1 LIGYVSLSLCLLLA
15 LPTLRACPLVLL
27 RQRKRTC
34 ASRAVHV
41 RICIFTRHWPFVDH
55 NRDSYRPPDYPLH
68 ATLNTAT
75 HSQSMST
82 VAPSNAGVNL
92 AWADRKQSVP
102 PPDTETP
109 RSAIDHLETDTCR
122 NMIIDIPLGTQS
134 SLLMELSHN
143 GKVMELVARFES
155 FTGDQDSDALKA
167 RHDHRDRVSADSENI
182 STDLPRG
189 SLPGWDKQIA
199 SSSPKQPGSSPRKS
213 IPSEWKKTTRPQA
226 PVFQTERRQEAR
238 EKKRQGAVYLTKDAG
253 EAVSKDITSP
263 SAPSSSLKLSRRQ
276 SKASLQSPNSSPNRT
291 SPRHA
296 ATITISAT
304 TSPTRS
310 PRSNVQSQGRAS
322 SAAPSAISTHGTE
335 YHSARSHV
343 SSHESF
349 HSADEYVSDVL
360 TSSPNRQNTDQ
371 QQTIQS
377 HAHCSHKSHHSMAS
391 ADCVGQTAG
400 IRSSMSK
407 LTSHSRSK
415 TESEVTKSKMRPNNS
430 NIALRIPTPHSN
442 LANRDALYP
451 VGSTSGYASS
461 SPTSPIKSSSRIPR
475 IAPTYDA
482 STNASSLKRSQST
495 KSLKETKSA
504 DSREN
509 PTAVSLKNKG

>member
-1 LIGYVSLSLCLLLA
+1 
-15 LPTLRACPLVLL
+15 
-27 RQRKRTC
+27 
-34 ASRAVHV
+34 
-41 RICIFTRHWPFVDH
+41 
-55 NRDSYRPPDYPLH
+55 
-68 ATLNTAT
+68 
-75 HSQSMST
+75 M
-82 VAPSNAGVNL
+82 
-92 AWADRKQSVP
+92 
-102 PPDTETP
+102 
-109 RSAIDHLETDTCR
+109 
-122 NMIIDIPLGTQS
+122 
-134 SLLMELSHN
+134 
-143 GKVMELVARFES
+143 
-155 FTGDQDSDALKA
+155 
-167 RHDHRDRVSADSENI
+167 
-182 STDLPRG
+182 
-189 SLPGWDKQIA
+189 
-199 SSSPKQPGSSPRKS
+199 
-213 IPSEWKKTTRPQA
+213 
-226 PVFQTERRQEAR
+226 
-238 EKKRQGAVYLTKDAG
+238 
-253 EAVSKDITSP
+253 
-263 SAPSSSLKLSRRQ
+263 KLSRRQ

-296 ATITISAT
+296 ATITINAT

-349 HSADEYVSDVL
+349 HSADEYGLDVL
-360 TSSPNRQNTDQ
+360 TSSQNRQNTDQ

-377 HAHCSHKSHHSMAS
+377 HAHYSHKSHHSMAS

-400 IRSSMSK
+400 IRGSMSK

-415 TESEVTKSKMRPNNS
+415 TESEVTKSKIRPKNS

-451 VGSTSGYASS
+451 VGSTSGYVSS

-482 STNASSLKRSQST
+482 STKASSLKRSQST

-509 PTAVSLKNKG
+509 PTAVSLRNKG